1 VPGKLLRIES
11 GALGVRLH
19 DVGNAAVGQPRW
31 PNAPALGD
39 RPEYETAY
47 LDLTNLPTT
56 IRCCLGCRDV
66 REGVPWRVYNACSA
80 SMARREGHFIF
91 VRNAG
96 RL

>member
-1 VPGKLLRIES
+1 MSATLRS
-11 GALGVRLH
+11 VSL
-19 DVGNAAVGQPRW
+19 VGRM
-31 PNAPALGD
+31 
-39 RPEYETAY
+39 RPPLATGRYETAY

-66 REGVPWRVYNACSA
+66 REGVPWRVYNACLA

>member
-1 VPGKLLRIES
+1 M
-11 GALGVRLH
+11 
-19 DVGNAAVGQPRW
+19 
-31 PNAPALGD
+31 
-39 RPEYETAY
+39 AY

-66 REGVPWRVYNACSA
+66 REGVPWRVYNACLA